1 MYNRPLGSK
10 GEGTWWQCVCVCV
23 CVCVCAHAHTCTQS
37 CLTPCYPMGSSLP
50 GSSIHGILQARI
62 MEWAAMP
69 SSRGSPHPEIEPRYP
84 TLAGGFFT
92 TAPPGKPLVI
102 VIAIVLLR
110 HCMFIVNRC
119 FSSDQAMLP
128 FPGMHSSL
136 PPSSQWD
143 ILILFS
149 VWKDRVRSTCE
160 KVT

>member
-1 MYNRPLGSK
+1 MYNRPLGRK
-10 GEGTWWQCVCVCV
+10 GEAGYMVAVCVCV
-23 CVCVCAHAHTCTQS
+23 CVCVRMHTCAQL

-69 SSRGSPHPEIEPRYP
+69 SSRGSPHPEIEPTSP
-84 TLAGGFFT
+84 ALAGGFFT
-92 TAPPGKPLVI
+92 TPPPGKPLVVI

-110 HCMFIVNRC
+110 LCMFIVNRC
-119 FSSDQAMLP
+119 CSSDRAMLP
-128 FPGMHSSL
+128 FPGMRSSL

-143 ILILFS
+143 ILLLFS
-149 VWKDRVRSTCE
+149 VWKDRVRSTYE

>member
-1 MYNRPLGSK
+1 M
-10 GEGTWWQCVCVCV
+10 CVCV
-23 CVCVCAHAHTCTQS
+23 CVCVCARAQL
-37 CLTPCYPMGSSLP
+37 CLTPCYPIGGSLP

-62 MEWAAMP
+62 LEWATMP
-69 SSRGSPHPEIEPRYP
+69 SSKGSPHPEIRP
-84 TLAGGFFT
+84 TSPALASGFFT
-92 TAPPGKPLVI
+92 TAPPGKPPVVI
-102 VIAIVLLR
+102 VIAVVLLR
-110 HCMFIVNRC
+110 HCMFTVNRC

-149 VWKDRVRSTCE
+149 VWKDRARSTCE